1 MVTGLGSVPPLPPP
15 CGWGAGLRR
24 PSGCG
29 RKKGQDRALQTHQPP
44 RPRAACWGGEGWLWL
59 DNLCGLGQ
67 CGGGGGAGRAHCGAA
82 QTTGKGTLP
91 RERATEN
98 PCPCGCQVPAPGQ
111 PGAQSAP
118 DEQAAGWGGWEQVC
132 VSHPLKGRA
141 LLLAP
146 GYRPGSLPACLP
158 EGGGPRS
165 AHPHL
170 SLFIF
175 GCATWLVGSSFPAR
189 I

>member
-1 MVTGLGSVPPLPPP
+1 MREEEGPGQSSADSPAAKAKGGLLGRRRVAVAGQPL
-15 CGWGAGLRR
+15 WARAMRR
-24 PSGCG
+24 
-29 RKKGQDRALQTHQPP
+29 
-44 RPRAACWGGEGWLWL
+44 
-59 DNLCGLGQ
+59 
-67 CGGGGGAGRAHCGAA
+67 GGGAGRAHCGAA

>member
-1 MVTGLGSVPPLPPP
+1 MVGELGLGGLQGAGGRRARTELCRLTSYQGQGRPAGEEKGGYSQTTFV
-15 CGWGAGLRR
+15 GWGNAAG
-24 PSGCG
+24 C
-29 RKKGQDRALQTHQPP
+29 
-44 RPRAACWGGEGWLWL
+44 
-59 DNLCGLGQ
+59 
-67 CGGGGGAGRAHCGAA
+67 GAGRVHWGAA
-82 QTTGKGTLP
+82 QTTGKGTPP
-91 RERATEN
+91 REWVTEN

-118 DEQAAGWGGWEQVC
+118 DEQAAGGRLGTRVRFPPPER
-132 VSHPLKGRA
+132 RA

-146 GYRPGSLPACLP
+146 GHHPGSLPAYLP

-170 SLFIF
+170 PLFIF
-175 GCATWLVGSSFPAR
+175 GCATWLVGSSFPVR